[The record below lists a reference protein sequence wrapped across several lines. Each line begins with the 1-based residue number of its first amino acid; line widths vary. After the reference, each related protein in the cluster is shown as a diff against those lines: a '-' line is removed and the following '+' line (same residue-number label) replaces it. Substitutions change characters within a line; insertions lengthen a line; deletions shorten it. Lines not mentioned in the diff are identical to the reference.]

1 MSVTHLF
8 IRQAYNVFRHIMYS
22 VTEVSVLGTS
32 KQDKAES
39 LLLSSSVY
47 WENKSIVP
55 YINNL
60 M

>member
-1 MSVTHLF
+1 
-8 IRQAYNVFRHIMYS
+8 MYS